1 MLTAFTVIAALLGAV
16 QAAPA
21 ETTPPAAA
29 AAPPHADNEAA
40 DDDREEVVCR
50 RERVLGSN
58 RHQRICQTR
67 HQWSAQ
73 RDASQEAMREL
84 EGGSGES
91 LPGYD

>member
-29 AAPPHADNEAA
+29 AAPPHDDNEAA
-40 DDDREEVVCR
+40 DYVREEVVCR

-73 RDASQEAMREL
+73 RDASQEAMREM
-84 EGGSGES
+84 EGGSGET